1 MGTTQL
7 NVRVPVE
14 LAERLRNAARERHST
29 PGALVAQAL
38 EQFLTAPLAIDS
50 RPLAIDRSGLAEV
63 LKRLESLEQK
73 TAKQSQQAH
82 HLPHGPA
89 ALAASAPP
97 PKQMNQLEA
106 LPDRRLTPQEAEG
119 LLTGPQL
126 CAALG
131 LASESS
137 FTNWIRRLGPVEAV
151 GQVFH
156 GHRLLGKGLLPG
168 SAKPIWLWRKV

>member
-1 MGTTQL
+1 MTLQQINL
-7 NVRVPVE
+7 RVEQGLV
-14 LAERLRNAARERHST
+14 ERLKAFSKQRGVSLNAIAATAFEQLLA
-29 PGALVAQAL
+29 GGQANPSSFKQGGL
-38 EQFLTAPLAIDS
+38 EDVV
-50 RPLAIDRSGLAEV
+50 R
-63 LKRLESLEQK
+63 RLEVLEQK
-73 TAKQSQQAH
+73 VAKQGQQSH

-156 GHRLLGKGLLPG
+156 GHRLMGKGLLPG